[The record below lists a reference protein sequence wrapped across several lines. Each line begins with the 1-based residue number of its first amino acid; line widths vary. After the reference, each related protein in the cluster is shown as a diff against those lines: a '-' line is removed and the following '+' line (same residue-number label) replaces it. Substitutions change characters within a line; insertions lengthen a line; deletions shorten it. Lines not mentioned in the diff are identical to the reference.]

1 MPSKLFRFA
10 WLAVLVLGAGMAC
23 NLFTNLQGA
32 NNARQTAGA
41 LVTQVEGLG
50 EGLEDEFGTV
60 QAIATEEGSQGLAT
74 LQAVGTEIAE
84 SGFLET
90 AQAELPADGEEL
102 LATLNAV
109 ATQGINLDF
118 GPNLPADIPLV
129 DETTITNRA
138 SSEGYISYQT
148 SLDYPTT
155 VAFYK
160 QEMPANGWTAL
171 PESFVETE
179 DTTILYFEKEN
190 RNATVSMIA
199 DSVTNL
205 TTVQVVL
212 TED

>member
-23 NLFTNLQGA
+23 NLLTNLQSA
-32 NNARQTAGA
+32 NQTRQTANA
-41 LVTQVEGLG
+41 LVTQVQGVG

-60 QAIATEEGSQGLAT
+60 QAFATAEGAGAVAT
-74 LQAVGTEIAE
+74 LQAVGTDISE

-90 AQAELPADGEEL
+90 AQAEIPEGGDEL

-109 ATQGINLDF
+109 ATQGLGLDF
-118 GPNLPADIPLV
+118 GSDLPADIPLV

-138 SSEGYISYQT
+138 HSEGYISYQT

-155 VAFYK
+155 IAFYK
-160 QEMPANGWTAL
+160 EQMPANGWTAL
-171 PESFVETE
+171 TESFVETE

-205 TTVQVVL
+205 TTVQVVM